1 MASLVEWRSL
11 VKKYGLLAVL
21 YFFFAAFLI
30 YPLFTILQGA
40 FWVQS
45 VKDGEIVWRF
55 SLEYFEL
62 IFSNAFYRDCFIN
75 STAIAAWT
83 TFFCLLIS
91 LPLANLFLRWDFPL
105 KLFWSSAI
113 LLPLILPPF
122 VGAIGLKQMFARFGS
137 LNLLLAD
144 LGWVDL
150 KNPPDWL
157 GEGGFVGI
165 VILEVLHL
173 YPIMF
178 LSVQAAMANVDPS
191 LRDAARN
198 LGAKSFRIFR
208 TVTVPLATPGIF
220 SGCAIVFVFAFTD
233 LGVPLMFN
241 FQTTV
246 PTQIFNLVT
255 QSDNP
260 VGYALV
266 LVALVVVTLFFIL
279 GKRFGEGNYAMM
291 GRSAS
296 YEDVRR
302 FPFVVSWIVSA
313 VVGIVIFVSILPH
326 LGVII
331 NSFAARWFMSVFPQE
346 WTGENYGEIFS
357 IPLTSISIKNSLQY
371 AVLSSLL
378 DLVLGVTIAYLL
390 VRQTF
395 KGKLILDVLAMLPLA
410 LPGLVTAF
418 AYYVA
423 FTRPPFDALA
433 WIDPRQNPTLLLV
446 VAYAIHRLPYIVRA
460 AVAGLQQTSVT
471 LEEASANLGAKPLQ
485 TLWKVTLPLIYANLI
500 AGTIMTF
507 SFAMLDVSKG
517 MILAQETPFYPI
529 TKAIYALLARI
540 IPNASAI
547 ACAMGVLAML
557 LLAACLFIAS
567 KLLGQKMGQLF
578 KA

>member
-1 MASLVEWRSL
+1 MR
-11 VKKYGLLAVL
+11 KYGLLSLL
-21 YFFFAAFLI
+21 YAFFAAFLI

-45 VKDGEIVWRF
+45 VKDGEMVWRF
-55 SLEYFEL
+55 SFEYFEL
-62 IFSNAFYRDCFIN
+62 IFSNAFYRDCFLN
-75 STAIAAWT
+75 SIAIAGWT
-83 TFFCLLIS
+83 TLLCLLIS

-122 VGAIGLKQMFARFGS
+122 VGAIGLKQIFARFGS
-137 LNLLLAD
+137 FNLLLAE

-191 LRDAARN
+191 LRDAAKN
-198 LGAKSFRIFR
+198 LGARSFRIFH
-208 TVTVPLATPGIF
+208 TVTIPLATPGIF

-233 LGVPLMFN
+233 LGVPLMFD

-266 LVALVVVTLFFIL
+266 VVALVVVTLFFIL

-296 YEDVRR
+296 YDDVKQFSPLMR
-302 FPFVVSWIVSA
+302 WIVCA
-313 VVGIVIFVSILPH
+313 GVGIVIFISILPH
-326 LGVII
+326 IGVVV
-331 NSFAARWFMSVFPQE
+331 NSFAARWFMSILPQE
-346 WTGENYGEIFS
+346 WTTENYGEIFGMH
-357 IPLTSISIKNSLQY
+357 LTSISIKNSLQY
-371 AVLSSLL
+371 AILSSLL
-378 DLVLGVTIAYLL
+378 DLVLGVMIAYML
-390 VRQTF
+390 VRQNF
-395 KGKLILDVLAMLPLA
+395 KGKNLLDVLAMLPLA

-423 FTRPPFDALA
+423 FTRPPFDGVVWL
-433 WIDPRQNPTLLLV
+433 DPRQNPTLLLV
-446 VAYAIHRLPYIVRA
+446 VAYAVHRLPYIVRA

-471 LEEASANLGAKPLQ
+471 LEEASANLGARPLR

-529 TKAIYALLARI
+529 TKAIYALLGRI
-540 IPNASAI
+540 IPAAPAI

-557 LLAACLFIAS
+557 LLGVCLFIAA
-567 KLLGQKMGQLF
+567 KILGQKMGQLF
-578 KA
+578 KS